1 MIDLKGSI
9 KSGAGDFSKWL
20 RVGGEIR
27 KERNDEMDTTPK
39 CLKRLCPFPSS
50 SFIV

>member
-27 KERNDEMDTTPK
+27 KERNDEIDTTPSK
-39 CLKRLCPFPSS
+39 DYVPFLVAVS
-50 SFIV
+50 